1 MNTVIVTGALP
12 TMSLLTDCGRL
23 CAEALVLADEPGGVC
38 GVPHPMLAVVALG
51 QQLEGPVEERVEEVL
66 LARL

>member
-1 MNTVIVTGALP
+1 MNTAIVTGALP
-12 TMSLLTDCGRL
+12 TVFLLTNCGRL
-23 CAEALVLADEPGGVC
+23 CAEALVLADQPGGVC
-38 GVPHPMLAVVALG
+38 GVPHPMLGVVALG